1 MARTYDPA
9 HSRRAGVARSFSV
22 GATTFDFHERQVLV
36 TGGTRGLGRAVALA
50 FARAGAEVT
59 ITGTESL
66 ASAYDRG
73 LRHLRYARLDLTD
86 PDSIDRIA
94 GEQSSLDILVH
105 AAGARVPRTS
115 DAQEREF
122 VDHSVRLG
130 LVGPEQLTH
139 RLRRQLAQSPMRGG
153 AAVINTHQFGRW
165 LALAHGPQQAHTELV
180 AATTRMARRFGSDGI
195 RVNCVASAVPIPRP
209 ASAQAAA
216 GDGATVLTRVHTQ
229 RTGTTQDLATSVL
242 FLGSQASA
250 FVTGQTLVVNATPT
264 GGARR
269 A

>member
-1 MARTYDPA
+1 M
-9 HSRRAGVARSFSV
+9 

-66 ASAYDRG
+66 ASAYDGG

-94 GEQSSLDILVH
+94 VEQESLDILVH
-105 AAGARVPRTS
+105 AAGARLPRTS
-115 DAQEREF
+115 DPQEREF

-139 RLRRQLAQSPMRGG
+139 RLRRQLARSTMRGG
-153 AAVINTHQFGRW
+153 AAVVHTHQVARW
-165 LALAHGPQQAHTELV
+165 LALAHGPQQAHNELV
-180 AATTRMARRFGSDGI
+180 ATTTRLARRLGTDGI
-195 RVNCVASAVPIPRP
+195 RVNCVASAVPVPRP
-209 ASAQAAA
+209 AAAQSPAA
-216 GDGATVLTRVHTQ
+216 DSATVLTKVRTQ
-229 RTGTTQDLATSVL
+229 RTGTALDLAASVL

-250 FVTGQTLVVNATPT
+250 FVTGQTLMVNAAPT